1 MTLGLRKARLC
12 LAFRRRVCVLSVPC
26 FVLSLSCLGVLL
38 QRALWALASVML
50 LLLPEALYLLPI
62 DRNARIIVRVFSF
75 LSGKRGPVPGR
86 MRVPSNFPN

>member
-62 DRNARIIVRVFSF
+62 DRNKARIGCHDEGVVTCVA
-75 LSGKRGPVPGR
+75 LTP
-86 MRVPSNFPN
+86 